1 MLNILVVCT
10 GNSCRSVLGEAL
22 LNHLGQG
29 RIAAFSAGSHP
40 VGKVNSDALATLRRH
55 GLATEGYTSQSWH
68 EFAEQAIDIV
78 ITVCDNADGE
88 VCPSYLS
95 SSARGHWGLND
106 PSHVSGSESE
116 MIAAF
121 EHTYQTLEGRIQIL
135 LALPLESMSSA
146 ELSKELNI
154 LGASIN

>member
-22 LNHLGQG
+22 LNHLAHG
-29 RIAAFSAGSHP
+29 RVAAFSAGSHP
-40 VGKVNSDALATLRRH
+40 IGKVNSDALATLQRH

-68 EFAEQAIDIV
+68 EFAEQTIDIV

-88 VCPSYLS
+88 VCPSYLNS
-95 SSARGHWGLND
+95 STRGHWGLND
-106 PSHVSGSESE
+106 PSHVEGSEGE

-121 EHTYQTLEGRIQIL
+121 EHTYHTLEIRIQKL
-135 LALPLESMSSA
+135 LALPLESMSSTQ
-146 ELSKELNI
+146 LSKALNT
-154 LGASIN
+154 LGHV